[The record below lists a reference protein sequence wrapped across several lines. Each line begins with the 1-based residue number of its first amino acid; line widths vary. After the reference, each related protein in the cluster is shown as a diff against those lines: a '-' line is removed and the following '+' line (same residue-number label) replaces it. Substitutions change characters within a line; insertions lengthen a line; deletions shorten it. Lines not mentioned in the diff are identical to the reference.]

1 MLHLFIYCL
10 RKRLSKFGDTLRL
23 AKAKT
28 NGPAVGFEF
37 DSGAATPG
45 FATALESI
53 DLIVVVVSSPIAS
66 IAADRESLASA
77 TDDTAASFRRTIVS
91 TSLGCHQAA
100 VDCYR
105 SWLESNFLVY
115 CDGKSLS

>member
-28 NGPAVGFEF
+28 SGPAVGFEI
-37 DSGAATPG
+37 DSAVTPG
-45 FATALESI
+45 FATALETI
-53 DLIVVVVSSPIAS
+53 DLIVVAVSSPIAS
-66 IAADRESLASA
+66 IAADHESLGGA
-77 TDDTAASFRRTIVS
+77 TDDTAASLRRTIVS